1 MRIDPTLHGC
11 CTMAACDRRSILA
24 SHPDMRGF
32 ILVVYIC
39 CVIYNGAQV
48 EFGDIAYSKLRLSP
62 CYNP

>member
-1 MRIDPTLHGC
+1 
-11 CTMAACDRRSILA
+11 MAACDRRSILA